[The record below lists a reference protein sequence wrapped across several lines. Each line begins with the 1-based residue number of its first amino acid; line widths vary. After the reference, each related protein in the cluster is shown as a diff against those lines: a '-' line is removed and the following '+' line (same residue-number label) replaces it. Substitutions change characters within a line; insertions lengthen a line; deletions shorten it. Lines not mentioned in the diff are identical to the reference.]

1 MMLSVMFAASSCT
14 EDEPVTPP
22 VPPAGD
28 PEIAFTQDRLEIPI
42 EGGDM
47 SAAFT
52 LSNPVE
58 DIEPSAACEADWITG
73 IVVDTADA
81 QVNFTAAEN
90 DGYEEKRAELI
101 LTYGNLSDTL
111 ILVQE
116 AAVKSFDINVTD
128 STVSSFAYEVIPV
141 DESMTYFTQVVEKE
155 YFDSFGSSDEFIAAD
170 IDLLKL
176 YASENGMTF
185 EECLQ
190 QMLKKGMFSRELV
203 RQLSGKQFVIYA
215 FGLDY
220 TGASLTGLNSREV
233 STVQVEQSDI
243 TFEIEVSQDG
253 KTTTAKI
260 VPSDSEQY
268 YIAGIVDANEYYN
281 MPGGYILGYMQSTI
295 WDNVD
300 MLEQMQMP
308 DPYSLTLNMVAEKGT
323 CTIDQELTAGTDYV
337 AYAVSISD
345 ECIINSEPEIL
356 EFRTDDVVMSDNVI
370 SIEIVNVETR
380 LIDVEVKTTNDDPY
394 VMLALEASPYK
405 GLTDEEILE
414 SINAHYNF
422 MRVCR
427 GDTTLRFSYPDSE
440 YQPNTEYIVFAFGYD
455 LGVPTT
461 DIVYQY
467 ITTTDAKQSDMTFN
481 LLYNGYYAGA
491 EVQEAYPD
499 NFTADISGHAIFHV
513 KANSVPRERLYYK
526 YYTVKTGDWTD
537 RQKYTDDEAMAELIE
552 LGKTTIGV
560 SWDYNMIMLKYDM
573 DFTFIGFAIDVAGNP
588 TAVWRQLVHPTE
600 DGTVPMGDFNPNDLW
615 NNWGDEASSSAV
627 SIAGG
632 DGWMMPLIAR

>member
-1 MMLSVMFAASSCT
+1 MQIFEPEKFETKILDSINDILDIKIYPSSNK
-14 EDEPVTPP
+14 
-22 VPPAGD
+22 
-28 PEIAFTQDRLEIPI
+28 
-42 EGGDM
+42 
-47 SAAFT
+47 T
-52 LSNPVE
+52 LSEMSYKQRCFLNGVIRQVKPKRILEVGVAGGGS
-58 DIEPSAACEADWITG
+58 SAI
-73 IVVDTADA
+73 
-81 QVNFTAAEN
+81 
-90 DGYEEKRAELI
+90 I
-101 LTYGNLSDTL
+101 LNAIKDM
-111 ILVQE
+111 
-116 AAVKSFDINVTD
+116 K
-128 STVSSFAYEVIPV
+128 
-141 DESMTYFTQVVEKE
+141 
-155 YFDSFGSSDEFIAAD
+155 DSFLYS
-170 IDLLKL
+170 ID
-176 YASENGMTF
+176 Y
-185 EECLQ
+185 
-190 QMLKKGMFSRELV
+190 
-203 RQLSGKQFVIYA
+203 
-215 FGLDY
+215 
-220 TGASLTGLNSREV
+220 
-233 STVQVEQSDI
+233 
-243 TFEIEVSQDG
+243 
-253 KTTTAKI
+253 
-260 VPSDSEQY
+260 SEQY
-268 YIAGIVDANEYYN
+268 YIAGVVDANEYYN
-281 MPGGYILGYMQSTI
+281 MPGGYILGYRQSTI

-356 EFRTDDVVMSDNVI
+356 EFRTDDVVRSDNVI

-615 NNWGDEASSSAV
+615 QRFIEICAISACSGPLRCPVWQETSSSLR
-627 SIAGG
+627 SG
-632 DGWMMPLIAR
+632 L

>member
-1 MMLSVMFAASSCT
+1 M
-14 EDEPVTPP
+14 
-22 VPPAGD
+22 
-28 PEIAFTQDRLEIPI
+28 
-42 EGGDM
+42 
-47 SAAFT
+47 
-52 LSNPVE
+52 
-58 DIEPSAACEADWITG
+58 
-73 IVVDTADA
+73 
-81 QVNFTAAEN
+81 
-90 DGYEEKRAELI
+90 
-101 LTYGNLSDTL
+101 
-111 ILVQE
+111 
-116 AAVKSFDINVTD
+116 
-128 STVSSFAYEVIPV
+128 
-141 DESMTYFTQVVEKE
+141 
-155 YFDSFGSSDEFIAAD
+155 
-170 IDLLKL
+170 
-176 YASENGMTF
+176 
-185 EECLQ
+185 
-190 QMLKKGMFSRELV
+190 
-203 RQLSGKQFVIYA
+203 
-215 FGLDY
+215 
-220 TGASLTGLNSREV
+220 

-394 VMLALEASPYK
+394 VMLALEA
-405 GLTDEEILE
+405 
-414 SINAHYNF
+414 
-422 MRVCR
+422 
-427 GDTTLRFSYPDSE
+427 
-440 YQPNTEYIVFAFGYD
+440 
-455 LGVPTT
+455 
-461 DIVYQY
+461 
-467 ITTTDAKQSDMTFN
+467 
-481 LLYNGYYAGA
+481 
-491 EVQEAYPD
+491 YPD

-588 TAVWRQLVHPTE
+588 TAVWRQLVHSTE

-615 NNWGDEASSSAV
+615 QRFIEICAISACIGPLRCPVWQETSSSLR
-627 SIAGG
+627 SG
-632 DGWMMPLIAR
+632 L